1 MSNKFSF
8 LLLIGKDGTPSA
20 KIYKKEDAQ
29 KGINDFIEARAKGSE
44 AYWFQS
50 PRADKRC
57 KSEASREELRNSIQ
71 RVAPEGATL
80 DTALEVEVK
89 SAKAAKKQSKV
100 AEGIAD
106 LD

>member
-1 MSNKFSF
+1 MTNKFSF
-8 LLLIGKDGTPSA
+8 LLLIAKDGIPSA

-29 KGINDFIEARAKGSE
+29 KGINDFNEARAKGSE

-71 RVAPEGATL
+71 RTVSEEVKPQ
-80 DTALEVEVK
+80 VEVK
-89 SAKAAKKQSKV
+89 SEKLSKKQSKV